1 MQVRIT
7 PEDFTRVKNDVNG
20 NPRYVCHFLH
30 MDVHGWQSEL
40 PISTRY
46 LNALSLAAALGG
58 RKFHNKQYGGGIVFR
73 CYSLPQLCDR
83 INQLMARQ
91 EVAA

>member
-30 MDVHGWQSEL
+30 MDVHGYQS
-40 PISTRY
+40 
-46 LNALSLAAALGG
+46 NLSLSDRYRVACTLANSIGG
-58 RKFHNKQYGGGIVFR
+58 RKFHNKQYGGGIVFQ
-73 CYSLPQLCDR
+73 CYSLPQLCER

-91 EVAA
+91 EVTA